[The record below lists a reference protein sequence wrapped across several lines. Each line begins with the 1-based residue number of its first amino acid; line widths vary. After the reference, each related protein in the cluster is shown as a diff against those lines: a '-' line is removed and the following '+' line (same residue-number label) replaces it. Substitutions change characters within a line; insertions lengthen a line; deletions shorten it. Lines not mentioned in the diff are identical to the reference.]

1 MFKIT
6 KIFILLVVLVAA
18 VIIPGLA
25 ASASIESP
33 VRPAKLLSHKY
44 EDVASLQVV
53 GSLHGIKGSPLY
65 QTADET
71 GKATIRKIIDWINS
85 SKPAGVQKD
94 YGRHGYPMVIKIK
107 MNDGKIITVEPGY
120 KCVSYKLSNGNGL
133 KTCSYVKDEIVLR
146 DDSNQIV
153 AKSPEL
159 YEWLIKDWKKE

>member
-6 KIFILLVVLVAA
+6 KIIVLLVVLMAA
-18 VIIPGLA
+18 VIIPAFA
-25 ASASIESP
+25 ASASTESP
-33 VRPAKLLSHKY
+33 VKSAKLLSHKY

-53 GSLHGIKGSPLY
+53 GSLHFVKGSPLY
-65 QTADET
+65 QTTDET
-71 GKATIRKIIDWINS
+71 GKAKIRKIIGWINS
-85 SKPAGVQKD
+85 SKPLGVQKD

-120 KCVSYKLSNGNGL
+120 KCVSYKLSNGNVL

-146 DDSNQIV
+146 DDSNQILV
-153 AKSPEL
+153 KSPEL